1 MTTGSRRG
9 RTHGTAAST
18 RGFQSA
24 SISRAISLTIA
35 LPTKTASS
43 STRSVP
49 LRATRRGRAVIE
61 LFSDLKRHNMGS
73 RLAEGIDEEG
83 TGAASFLTRT
93 LWGAGSSGPYLH
105 DGRATTITEAILEH
119 GGEAA
124 ASRNAFIARPL
135 ADKQALIAFV
145 DNLVLFK
152 MEENEVVVPPPTTVQ
167 LNSTLRMRMPA
178 ASAAEAAQGFPGY
191 P

>member
-1 MTTGSRRG
+1 MRDT
-9 RTHGTAAST
+9 
-18 RGFQSA
+18 
-24 SISRAISLTIA
+24 
-35 LPTKTASS
+35 
-43 STRSVP
+43 
-49 LRATRRGRAVIE
+49 RGRAIIE

-73 RLAEGIDEEG
+73 RLAEAIDEEG

-105 DGRATTITEAILEH
+105 DGRATRSRKPFWST
-119 GGEAA
+119 AA
-124 ASRNAFIARPL
+124 RRRDRENAFIARPL
-135 ADKQALIAFV
+135 ADKQALIAFI

-167 LNSTLRMRMPA
+167 LSSTLRMRMPA
-178 ASAAEAAQGFPGY
+178 ARPR

>member
-1 MTTGSRRG
+1 M
-9 RTHGTAAST
+9 AST
-18 RGFQSA
+18 RETF
-24 SISRAISLTIA
+24 LTRDQPDNRI
-35 LPTKTASS
+35 LDENG
-43 STRSVP
+43 VLIYP
-49 LRATRRGRAVIE
+49 LGSFVRDTRGRAIIE

-73 RLAEGIDEEG
+73 RLAEAIDEEG

-105 DGRATTITEAILEH
+105 DGRATTLTEAILEH

-124 ASRNAFIARPL
+124 GSRNAFIARPL
-135 ADKQALIAFV
+135 ADKQALIAFI

-167 LNSTLRMRMPA
+167 LSSTLRMRMPA
-178 ASAAEAAQGFPGY
+178 ARPR